1 MASGQGSPR
10 ISYETRLALLAFGAG
25 FPATAVSVGLLWA
38 GDYPPN
44 IRWTLTAAVVAA
56 WAGFGFAVRNRVR
69 RPLQTLS
76 NILAALQE
84 GDYSIRARPS
94 RPGDALDA
102 VYRELNVLGS
112 TLQSQ
117 RMGAL
122 EATALLRAVMAEI
135 DVAVFTFDH
144 ERKLRLVNRAG
155 ERLLGMPSE
164 RMLGRMAEDLA
175 LEGFLYG
182 EAARTV
188 KHTFPAGA
196 GRWGVRLSSF
206 RQDGV
211 PHRLL
216 VVENLTRTL
225 REEEVQAWK
234 RLVRVIGHELNNSLA
249 PIRSIAGSLLQLIG
263 REPLAEDWRED
274 ARRGLGVIESRAA
287 ALTRFMEAY
296 SRLARLP
303 PPAMGRVDV
312 ASWIRRA
319 AAMETRVAVA
329 TEPGPAAT
337 IQGDSDQLDQA
348 LINLIRNAADA
359 SLDRGGAVAVGWAV
373 KGEYIEVVVRDE
385 GVGLPNT
392 ANLFVPFF
400 TTKPGGSGIGL
411 VLSRQIAEAHGG
423 DLALRNR
430 REGSGCEAILRLRL
444 QAEGRRG

>member
-1 MASGQGSPR
+1 MLLALATGLPAMIVALAILWYGDFSRNVRWS
-10 ISYETRLALLAFGAG
+10 LAALLA
-25 FPATAVSVGLLWA
+25 
-38 GDYPPN
+38 
-44 IRWTLTAAVVAA
+44 AA
-56 WAGFGFAVRNRVR
+56 WAGFGFAVRDRVV

-94 RPGDALDA
+94 RPDDALDA
-102 VYRELNVLGS
+102 VYRELNLLGS

-117 RMGAL
+117 RMGAV
-122 EATALLRAVMAEI
+122 EATALLRTVMAEI

-155 ERLLGMPSE
+155 ERLLAMPAE
-164 RMLGRMAEDLA
+164 RMLGRTAAA
-175 LEGFLYG
+175 LELDAFLEG
-182 EAARTV
+182 ESARTV
-188 KHTFPAGA
+188 QHTFPAGA
-196 GRWGVRLSSF
+196 GRWGLRLNSF

-249 PIRSIAGSLLQLIG
+249 PIRSIAGSLARLIS

-274 ARRGLGVIESRAA
+274 AHRGLGVIESRAA
-287 ALTRFMEAY
+287 ALTRFMDAY

-303 PPAMGRVDV
+303 APTMGRVDV
-312 ASWIRRA
+312 AVWVRRA
-319 AAMETRVAVA
+319 AAMETRVEVVV
-329 TEPGPAAT
+329 EPGPPVA

-359 SLDRGGAVAVGWAV
+359 SVETRGAVTVRWAA
-373 KGEYIEVVVRDE
+373 E
-385 GVGLPNT
+385 GQRLDVTVLDQGPGLSNT

-423 DLALRNR
+423 ELSLRNR
-430 REGSGCEAILRLRL
+430 ADSTGCEANLRLPI
-444 QAEGRRG
+444 